1 MAVQPPAPGAG
12 GQGRERDSLRGVR
25 RPRPLLRLL
34 DGKPDDSG
42 KTILRRVALLMV
54 PAIVGANVVGALVVY
69 VLAAF
74 IIPDPTLEDDE
85 FVLVWNLVAA
95 GIYVLFATVTGTLW
109 GFRMFRVVRDWLPE
123 DREPS
128 ERERRIILRSPLRLL
143 VVSAV
148 LWGLAVVVFTVLNLQ
163 WSGALALKVGLTVAL
178 GGVTTSAAA
187 YLLGE
192 RIARPVMAR
201 ALASGVPE
209 RPVMPGVTTRALLA
223 WALGTAVPVVGVLLV
238 ALASITGREVDEHE
252 LAVTALG
259 LGGLGLATGLLV
271 TFQAA
276 RAVSAP
282 VVAVRGALRR
292 VEAGDFDEEVPVFD
306 GSELGLLQAGFNQ
319 MEAGLRERE
328 KMRDVFGRQVG
339 EDVARAALERGVEL
353 GGEELDV
360 AVLFVD
366 LTGSTRMAAEQS
378 PTEVVELLN
387 RFFGVVV
394 EVVEKRGGMV
404 NKFQGDAALAVF
416 GAPVPLDDAASCAL
430 AAARELA
437 ERLPEE
443 APGLD
448 AGIGVSAGTVV
459 AGNIGA
465 EQRFEYTVIGD
476 PVNEA
481 ARLCELAK
489 ERDSRV
495 LASERA
501 VEAAS
506 EDERGQWRL
515 DEAVELRGRTEPTR
529 LAEPAAVP

>member
-1 MAVQPPAPGAG
+1 M
-12 GQGRERDSLRGVR
+12 R
-25 RPRPLLRLL
+25 RPRPLQRLI
-34 DGKPDDSG
+34 DGKPDAPG
-42 KTILRRVALLMV
+42 RTILRRVALLMV

-74 IIPDPTLEDDE
+74 IVPDPALEDE
-85 FVLVWNLVAA
+85 NEVLIWNLVAA
-95 GIYVLFATVTGTLW
+95 GIYVGLATVVGTLW
-109 GFRMFRVVRDWLPE
+109 GFRAFRPVREWLGE

-143 VVSAV
+143 VVSAG
-148 LWGLAVVVFTVLNLQ
+148 LWGLAVGVFTVLNLT
-163 WSGALALKVGLTVAL
+163 WSGALAVKVALTVAL
-178 GGVTTSAAA
+178 GGVTTSAMA

-201 ALASGVPE
+201 ALASGVPD

-223 WALGTAVPVVGVLLV
+223 WALGTAVPVVGLLLV

-252 LAVTALG
+252 LAITALG
-259 LGGLGLATGLLV
+259 LGGVALAIGALV

-282 VVAVRGALRR
+282 VIAVRGALKR

-319 MEAGLRERE
+319 MEAGLRDRE

-339 EDVARAALERGVEL
+339 EEVARAALERGVEL

-360 AVLFVD
+360 AALFVD
-366 LTGSTRMAAEQS
+366 LTGSTRLAAERS

-387 RFFGVVV
+387 GFFGVVV
-394 EVVEKRGGMV
+394 DVVERHGGMV
-404 NKFQGDAALAVF
+404 NKFEGDAALAVF
-416 GAPVPLDDAASCAL
+416 GAPVPRDDTATSAL

-437 ERLPEE
+437 EKLRDVPS
-443 APGLD
+443 GLD
-448 AGIGVSAGTVV
+448 AGIGVSYGTVV

-465 EQRFEYTVIGD
+465 ERRFEYTVIGD

-489 ERDSRV
+489 EHDRRV
-495 LASERA
+495 LAAERA
-501 VEAAS
+501 LEAAS
-506 EDERGQWRL
+506 DEERERWRL
-515 DEAVELRGRTEPTR
+515 GDSVELRGRTEPTR
-529 LAEPAAVP
+529 LAEPKT